1 MRQAV
6 LTAFAVLFAF
16 SAHFAHAAEGDV
28 VVPNKRGPITAGNL
42 TINPH
47 DIVAVYRPAD
57 QQAVAVYVGRPG
69 QAIQSIIFKDAREAA
84 AVFNE
89 LWNNEDVT
97 KNPGDDDA
105 RPLTRML
112 PKTAERKSAILILNI
127 QRVLAMSWES
137 NHRGLYVYL
146 DKPMVAVLIEPNTG
160 DEHARLEIDNIHDDN
175 DSIMAAY
182 KLCILPK

>member
-1 MRQAV
+1 MRQAI
-6 LTAFAVLFAF
+6 LTAFSVLFALTAQF
-16 SAHFAHAAEGDV
+16 GQAAEGDAV
-28 VVPNKRGPITAGNL
+28 IPNKRGPITAGNL

-57 QQAVAVYVGRPG
+57 RQAVAVYIGRPG

-84 AVFNE
+84 AVFDE

-112 PKTAERKSAILILNI
+112 PKTAERKSAILILNM

-137 NHRGLYVYL
+137 NHRGLHVYL
-146 DKPMVAVLIEPNTG
+146 DKPMVAVLIEPNSG